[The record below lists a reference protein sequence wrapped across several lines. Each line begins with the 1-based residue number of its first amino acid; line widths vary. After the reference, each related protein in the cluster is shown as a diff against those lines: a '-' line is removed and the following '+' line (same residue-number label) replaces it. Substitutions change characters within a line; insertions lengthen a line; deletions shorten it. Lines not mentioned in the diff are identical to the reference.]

1 MSARTGGQVPRG
13 DLGPGDLAVCR
24 RVLGTDAGE
33 FEEGVEGG
41 FEGTGVA
48 LDLGE
53 EETALECG
61 EEGDSEVVRVGALRE
76 VPGVVKTAQ
85 PVADRG

>member
-1 MSARTGGQVPRG
+1 MGIYG
-13 DLGPGDLAVCR
+13 LDLAVCWP
-24 RVLGTDAGE
+24 VLVADAGE
-33 FEEGVEGG
+33 FEEGVDGC

-53 EETALECG
+53 EETALERG
-61 EEGDSEVVRVGALRE
+61 EEGDSDVVRVGAVRE